1 MTNFQINNCKILLE
15 ELEKLQQATKAPVF
29 SMERWVNP
37 ILDRARTQKA
47 LHKRIMQVTDNPCGT
62 AACLAGK
69 AGLIPRIRRLGFKW
83 DVLTGKRRCFFGGD
97 AKANFQYD
105 IYEGTN
111 AVCAFFGGDTFREV
125 FMRTKIRTLNG
136 ALRVLRKHIRVEE
149 IRASFPKADR
159 E

>member
-1 MTNFQINNCKILLE
+1 MTNLQIEHCKILVE
-15 ELEKLQQATKAPVF
+15 ELEKLQKATKAPVF

-37 ILDRARTQKA
+37 ILDRARTQA
-47 LHKRIMQVTDNPCGT
+47 LLHKRIMDVTKNPCGT

-83 DVLTGKRRCFFGGD
+83 DIVKGRYYGGD
-97 AKANFQYD
+97 AKANFKYGTS
-105 IYEGTN
+105 EGTY
-111 AVCAFFGGDTFREV
+111 AVTAFFGYSTFTNV

-149 IRASFPKADR
+149 AYIAQYG